1 MATPLKL
8 KDANGNIQ
16 ELTTT
21 EENYIAY
28 QVGLHLSTADSAE
41 VGSLNRATTGATV
54 GTYSNT
60 FFNQA
65 VGTHPST
72 SITTGTTNTVIYQTT
87 GTAAETDSDVF
98 RPIMWVDSGS
108 QTGFKMMP
116 DVDLN
121 AAVDRY
127 LSKIFTNE
135 YPGSYRLSTS
145 APSGDWAEQQTA
157 FIDTRTDGASIAHKL
172 WKRTGGT
179 APTAVK
185 PMRLKNE
192 ASFAGV
198 QEMSDTEIKF
208 SFGQRAKTRI
218 AASKIG
224 SYQLRNSSQ
233 GAPTDTGT
241 WVAKGTAT
249 DTKNNT
255 ANQAFTR
262 DSTVNFQANYTTSY
276 TRGYATNY
284 TSITDVAYTSTYTRV
299 FDQGYSIDYTGGFNQ
314 GYTSTFTGT
323 FSQNYDTVYTTAYT
337 NNFLRNTDVVYNR
350 NFVNNFLRNTDVVYS
365 RNFVNNFTRTSS
377 AGYVRAFASAY
388 TRTYDGGFT
397 GNFAVNYAI
406 FAQYNRVVI
415 GTYEGV
421 LTYDG
426 FFANSVE
433 KSYSGGLIYTGAGA
447 AQYYAGP
454 RTLYYQGSGRV
465 NGTQNY
471 IQSSGANYA
480 GPYPPVP
487 GGEVF
492 YVRNFAV
499 FYVRLF
505 NTPVNY
511 SRNFLSTF
519 YQNVINYTRNYD
531 GVYTRGFNLEYQRNV
546 DVTYTRNFSSTYQR
560 EFVGGYTTNYV
571 GNYENEFVGG
581 YTTNYVGDYQNEFS
595 QSYTTSYTTGY
606 LSDYDGAV
614 YTTTYERSFTG
625 VYTTSY
631 EGAFDAAY
639 TTAYEGNYEQI
650 YDKDFDTSYIT
661 DYLGNFQGNFEGET
675 IQSANATN
683 ETYTLYVRIS

>member
-41 VGSLNRATTGATV
+41 VGSLNRATTGDTV

-72 SITTGTTNTVIYQTT
+72 SITTGTTNTVIYQTN
-87 GTAAETDSDVF
+87 GTAAETDANVF
-98 RPIMWVDSGS
+98 RPIMWVDSAS
-108 QTGFKMMP
+108 ETGFKMMP

-127 LSKIFTNE
+127 LTKIFTNE

-145 APSGDWAEQQTA
+145 APSGDWTEQQTA

-198 QEMSDTEIKF
+198 QEMSDAEIKF

-249 DTKNNT
+249 DTKNTT

-262 DSTVNFQANYTTSY
+262 DSTVNFSTTYTASATV
-276 TRGYATNY
+276 GYATNFTSISNVNY
-284 TSITDVAYTSTYTRV
+284 TSSYTRV

-314 GYTSTFTGT
+314 GYTSTFSGT
-323 FSQNYDTVYTTAYT
+323 FNQNYDTAYTTAYT
-337 NNFLRNTDVVYNR
+337 NNFTRNTNVTYNR
-350 NFVNNFLRNTDVVYS
+350 NFA
-365 RNFVNNFTRTSS
+365 NNFTR
-377 AGYVRAFASAY
+377 
-388 TRTYDGGFT
+388 
-397 GNFAVNYAI
+397 
-406 FAQYNRVVI
+406 
-415 GTYEGV
+415 
-421 LTYDG
+421 
-426 FFANSVE
+426 
-433 KSYSGGLIYTGAGA
+433 
-447 AQYYAGP
+447 
-454 RTLYYQGSGRV
+454 
-465 NGTQNY
+465 
-471 IQSSGANYA
+471 
-480 GPYPPVP
+480 
-487 GGEVF
+487 
-492 YVRNFAV
+492 
-499 FYVRLF
+499 
-505 NTPVNY
+505 NT
-511 SRNFLSTF
+511 
-519 YQNVINYTRNYD
+519 
-531 GVYTRGFNLEYQRNV
+531 NL
-546 DVTYTRNFSSTYQR
+546 TYTRNFA
-560 EFVGGYTTNYV
+560 N
-571 GNYENEFVGG
+571 N
-581 YTTNYVGDYQNEFS
+581 
-595 QSYTTSYTTGY
+595 
-606 LSDYDGAV
+606 
-614 YTTTYERSFTG
+614 FT
-625 VYTTSY
+625 
-631 EGAFDAAY
+631 
-639 TTAYEGNYEQI
+639 
-650 YDKDFDTSYIT
+650 
-661 DYLGNFQGNFEGET
+661 
-675 IQSANATN
+675 
-683 ETYTLYVRIS
+683 RIH